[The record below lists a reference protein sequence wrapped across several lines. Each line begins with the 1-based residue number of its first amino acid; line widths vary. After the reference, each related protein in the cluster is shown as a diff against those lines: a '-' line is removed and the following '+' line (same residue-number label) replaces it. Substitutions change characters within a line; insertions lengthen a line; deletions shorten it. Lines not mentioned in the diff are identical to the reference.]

1 MVRLVLALYL
11 EGSTDETFLGN
22 IILRTTISVLAKYE
36 QHSVNVVRIDAEKN
50 KSVEVGDQRILYAAR
65 QLALRYNNQY
75 DEQFT
80 TYPVLVVHCDADYHN
95 NEKALHDR
103 YFPGYELVQ
112 QAEEFICKTLVPIIP
127 VRMIESWMLA
137 ADHDV
142 LRDVLQTDMKAQDL
156 GLVSKVKQ
164 IESEPK
170 PKEKLDQIIQRARGD
185 RSRRRYQISRKDLYE
200 PLGRRISL
208 ERLNDVPSYKQF
220 VKDLTLALKNLKL
233 IQ

>member
-1 MVRLVLALYL
+1 
-11 EGSTDETFLGN
+11 
-22 IILRTTISVLAKYE
+22 
-36 QHSVNVVRIDAEKN
+36 
-50 KSVEVGDQRILYAAR
+50 
-65 QLALRYNNQY
+65 
-75 DEQFT
+75 
-80 TYPVLVVHCDADYHN
+80 
-95 NEKALHDR
+95 
-103 YFPGYELVQ
+103 
-112 QAEEFICKTLVPIIP
+112 
-127 VRMIESWMLA
+127 MLA

-164 IESEPK
+164 VESEPK

-220 VKDLTLALKNLKL
+220 VKDLTLALKDFKL